1 VTEVRQVSAIIS
13 AVDGAY
19 TNLPLYFQKIDG
31 AYIFLP
37 THISGTVTDF

>member
-19 TNLPLYFQKIDG
+19 TILPLYFQKIDG
-31 AYIFLP
+31 VYIFLP
-37 THISGTVTDF
+37 THISETVTDF